1 MNPISP
7 ELILRLKSAKRCV
20 VLSGSGISAESGI
33 PTFRDALTGLW
44 THFRAEDLATAEAF
58 QHDPELVWRWYQW
71 RRELI
76 GRVNP
81 NPGHTAIV
89 DLEYLL
95 PDVIVIT
102 QNVDGLH
109 QRAGS
114 RRVIE
119 FHGNIH
125 RNICTAEQRVIDI
138 DTTGTDSPPAC
149 PDCGAAL
156 RPDVVWFG
164 EPIPPLA
171 LQAAIA
177 AVQVCD
183 LLIAIGT
190 SAQVQPA
197 ADLAHAAKRAG
208 ATIVELNPNPTPMTG
223 IADFVLSGPAGI
235 ILPQLIEQL
244 RSLQATQVAV

>member
-1 MNPISP
+1 MTHISP
-7 ELILRLKSAKRCV
+7 DLLMRMKNARRCV
-20 VLSGSGISAESGI
+20 VLSGSGISAESGV
-33 PTFRDALTGLW
+33 PTFRDARTGLW
-44 THFRAEDLATAEAF
+44 RNYRAEDLATAEAF
-58 QHDPELVWRWYQW
+58 QHDPKLVWRWYQW
-71 RRELI
+71 RREII
-76 GRVNP
+76 GRAAP

-95 PDVIVIT
+95 PDVIVVT

-125 RNICTAEQRVIDI
+125 RNICTAERRVIEI
-138 DTTGTDSPPAC
+138 DVTGTESPPSC
-149 PDCGAAL
+149 PDCGASL

-171 LQAAIA
+171 LQAANSP
-177 AVQVCD
+177 VQVCD
-183 LLIAIGT
+183 KLNAIGT

-208 ATIVELNPNPTPMTG
+208 ATLVELNPNPTPMTD

-235 ILPQLIEQL
+235 ILPQLVAQL
-244 RSLQATQVAV
+244 RSVQATQVAV